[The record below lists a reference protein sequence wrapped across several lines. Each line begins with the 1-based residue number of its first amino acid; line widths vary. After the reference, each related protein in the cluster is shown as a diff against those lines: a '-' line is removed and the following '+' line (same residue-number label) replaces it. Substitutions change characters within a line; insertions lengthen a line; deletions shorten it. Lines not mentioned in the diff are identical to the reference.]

1 MSLIFSLKKENSIKN
16 NNCASVKGKRRKK
29 KADEHRGEEKENST
43 KVISAA
49 SLSHICS
56 SGKQKQRGGA
66 SECMYVGMC
75 ERERELEMKSER
87 RGGVGVVKG
96 DGLCV

>member
-1 MSLIFSLKKENSIKN
+1 MLQLNARE
-16 NNCASVKGKRRKK
+16 K

-56 SGKQKQRGGA
+56 SGKQKQRGGE
-66 SECMYVGMC
+66 SECMYVGM
-75 ERERELEMKSER
+75 
-87 RGGVGVVKG
+87 
-96 DGLCV
+96 

>member
-1 MSLIFSLKKENSIKN
+1 MNTHYELDFSLKNENSIRN
-16 NNCASVKGKRRKK
+16 NNRASVKGKGK

-56 SGKQKQRGGA
+56 SGKQKQRGGE
-66 SECMYVGMC
+66 SECMYVGMW
-75 ERERELEMKSER
+75 ERES
-87 RGGVGVVKG
+87 
-96 DGLCV
+96 